1 MVLAWSVNFSWEKIL
16 EALELFQRKDRFS
29 KKEPRRKNVNEQIY
43 YRWETSS
50 LTFFDQCPQRGL
62 KKKTKNTTL
71 QHPCVF
77 SKGIELSEEQ
87 LKATNISLI
96 TKLVTT
102 STTGIFVKR
111 LTKKLLADHRPFLL
125 LFVVFYSKNLE
136 FEALMRKVRDFQW
149 NDLGFGAQ
157 TDLVG
162 G

>member
-1 MVLAWSVNFSWEKIL
+1 M
-16 EALELFQRKDRFS
+16 
-29 KKEPRRKNVNEQIY
+29 
-43 YRWETSS
+43 
-50 LTFFDQCPQRGL
+50 
-62 KKKTKNTTL
+62 
-71 QHPCVF
+71 
-77 SKGIELSEEQ
+77 SEEQ